1 MIVHEAKG
9 ATPLSSEAAR
19 RVFLTLTATRW
30 MSVGFIVGIIV
41 LWILERGLSLPQTMT
56 AMAVI
61 GVVVLF
67 LELPTSGF
75 ADALG
80 RRPVLIA
87 AAVANVASM
96 VAFLLANSFAG
107 FVVVAVLMGIF
118 RALDSGPLEAWY
130 VDTVHQSSPG
140 ADVDQD
146 LARSAT
152 VVGLTMAVGA
162 VLSGGLIAW
171 HPVSGYSA
179 MWLPVLIC
187 LVLSVIHLVAVIAL
201 MKEPVTHVDSTGW
214 SRALASAKETP
225 SVIRSGLG
233 LIRDNRVL
241 RGLVLLECFWST
253 AMIGMENF
261 TPVRMAEILGSEA
274 QAGIIMGPL
283 AAGAWAV
290 FALGARIS
298 GWVSARWGV
307 ARAAI
312 VGRVVHSLL
321 GVGLA
326 LAIGPVGLV
335 IAHLLV
341 YTGHGMQGP
350 TYQALLHREA
360 SARNRAT
367 VLSMASM
374 CGFGAFSVMMPLAG
388 LLADA
393 TSTRVVLA
401 VTGAIG
407 LGGVWCLL
415 PALRAERARR
425 SSVSDCSSV
434 PAEREVGAEPPSSA

>member
-1 MIVHEAKG
+1 MAVHEAKG
-9 ATPLSSEAAR
+9 ATPLSPEAAR

-96 VAFLLANSFAG
+96 IAFLLANSFAG

-171 HPVSGYSA
+171 HPISAYSA

-187 LVLSVIHLVAVIAL
+187 LVLSVVHLVAVIAL

-214 SRALASAKETP
+214 SRALTSAKEAP
-225 SVIRSGLG
+225 SVIRSGLV
-233 LIRDNRVL
+233 LVRDNRVL

-274 QAGIIMGPL
+274 QAGVIMGPL

-415 PALRAERARR
+415 PALRAER
-425 SSVSDCSSV
+425 
-434 PAEREVGAEPPSSA
+434 ERAQALATV

>member
-1 MIVHEAKG
+1 MSTVSEAKG
-9 ATPLSSEAAR
+9 VAPLGPEAAR

-30 MSVGFIVGIIV
+30 VSVGFIVGIIV
-41 LWILERGLSLPQTMT
+41 LWILEQGLTLPQ
-56 AMAVI
+56 AMSALAVI
-61 GVVVLF
+61 GVVVLV

-87 AAVANVASM
+87 AAIANVASLAAFV
-96 VAFLLANSFAG
+96 VADSFAG
-107 FVVVAVLMGIF
+107 FVVVSVLMGIF

-130 VDTVHQSSPG
+130 VDTVHRSTPG

-146 LARSAT
+146 LSRAAS
-152 VVGLTMAVGA
+152 VVGLTMAGGA

-171 HPVSGYSA
+171 HPITSHSA
-179 MWLPVLIC
+179 LWLPVVIC
-187 LVLSVIHLVAVIAL
+187 FALSVVHLVAVLVL

-214 SRALASAKETP
+214 SRALTSAKKAP
-225 SVIRSGLG
+225 SVIRSGLV
-233 LIRDNRVL
+233 LLRDNRVL

-253 AMIGMENF
+253 AMIGMENY
-261 TPVRMAEILGSEA
+261 TPVRMAEVLGSEE
-274 QAGIIMGPL
+274 QAGVIMGPL

-312 VGRVVHSLL
+312 VGRVAHSLL
-321 GVGLA
+321 SVVLA
-326 LAIGPVGLV
+326 LAIGPIGLV
-335 IAHLLV
+335 VAHLLA

-350 TYQALLHREA
+350 TYNALLHREA
-360 SARNRAT
+360 SSGNRAT

-374 CGFGAFSVMMPLAG
+374 CGFGAFSVVMPLTG
-388 LLADA
+388 MLAAA
-393 TSTRVVLA
+393 TSTQVA
-401 VTGAIG
+401 MGVTAALG

-415 PALRAERARR
+415 PALRAERSRAAR
-425 SSVSDCSSV
+425 VEV
-434 PAEREVGAEPPSSA
+434 PPTG

>member
-1 MIVHEAKG
+1 MRTVREAKG
-9 ATPLSSEAAR
+9 ATPVDPQAHLGPQAAR

-30 MSVGFIVGIIV
+30 VSVGFVVGILV
-41 LWILERGLSLPQTMT
+41 LWILERGLSLPQTMS

-61 GVVVLF
+61 GLVVLV

-96 VAFLLANSFAG
+96 AAFLVADSFAG

-130 VDTVHQSSPG
+130 VDTVHLSSQG

-146 LARSAT
+146 LSRAAT
-152 VVGLTMAVGA
+152 VVGLTMAGGA

-171 HPVSGYSA
+171 HPIAAHSA
-179 MWLPVLIC
+179 LWLPVVVGLA
-187 LVLSVIHLVAVIAL
+187 LTVVHLVAVVAL
-201 MKEPVTHVDSTGW
+201 MKEPVTHVDATGW
-214 SRALASAKETP
+214 SRALTSAQEAP
-225 SVIRSGLG
+225 SVIRSGLV
-233 LIRDNRVL
+233 LLRDNRVL
-241 RGLVLLECFWST
+241 RGLVLLECFWAT
-253 AMIGMENF
+253 AMIGMENY
-261 TPVRMAEILGSEA
+261 TPVRMAEVLGSEA
-274 QAGIIMGPL
+274 QAGVVMGPL

-307 ARAAI
+307 ARAAV
-312 VGRVVHSLL
+312 VGRVAHSLL
-321 GVGLA
+321 SVVLA
-326 LAIGPVGLV
+326 LAVGPVGLV
-335 IAHLLV
+335 VAHLLA

-350 TYQALLHREA
+350 TYNALLHREA
-360 SARNRAT
+360 SSANRAT

-374 CGFGAFSVMMPLAG
+374 ASFGAFSLAMPLTG
-388 LLADA
+388 LLAAA
-393 TSTRVVLA
+393 TSTQVAMGLTA
-401 VTGAIG
+401 ALG

-415 PALRAERARR
+415 PALRAERARE
-425 SSVSDCSSV
+425 SASVSV
-434 PAEREVGAEPPSSA
+434 